1 MDYVFFRNN
10 LAIGGPAGDI
20 NWGGWGAGNPYA
32 ADIKEPGAHCSFDYD
47 AVGVNGTPY
56 VAKIKNRSFAAFE
69 PHGIERITMDDVFP
83 CIKFPFYPFP
93 LYAPPDLR
101 PRAGSKV
108 QDAAVIIPDINDHFK
123 GKAPDCGAYEIGEE
137 LPHYGPRLKKIL
149 F

>member
-1 MDYVFFRNN
+1 
-10 LAIGGPAGDI
+10 LQ
-20 NWGGWGAGNPYA
+20 
-32 ADIKEPGAHCSFDYD
+32 FDYD

-93 LYAPPDLR
+93 LYAPLDLR

-137 LPHYGPRLKKIL
+137 LPHYGPH
-149 F
+149 